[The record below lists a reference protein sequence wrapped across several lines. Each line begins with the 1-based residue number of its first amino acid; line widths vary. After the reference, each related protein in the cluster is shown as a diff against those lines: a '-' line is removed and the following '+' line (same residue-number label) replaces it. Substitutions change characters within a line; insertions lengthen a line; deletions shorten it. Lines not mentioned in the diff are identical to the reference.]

1 MVLPLPLHPLC
12 PDHHGSAPPPP
23 APIRTLVHTLI
34 GRLRIKRYR
43 QTDLGFYNIRILT
56 LDFIISRACPFKSLY
71 KVTLDIMIK
80 SRVCKIFWQ
89 GLRRFKEFQFIYVT
103 TEACQTFGVE
113 GEKCTKLS
121 FNYNEFKIRK
131 DHLPLRAIQITKK
144 KPEWRTEKEIKLLQN
159 CLQLLESYRN
169 YSPNLQHLLAKVI
182 RFESFGRRRVIIKKG
197 HYGNTFYFIYFGT
210 VAVTEDEDGNSAFLD
225 GDPTL
230 LRKGAAFGEIALLKG
245 TRRVA
250 TVVCMEETELLV
262 VDKEDFFA
270 NRLDEELQ
278 KELQYRYTFFKGLDL
293 FRTWPEYSIE
303 KIANHCRAEK
313 FHDGQVIVRDIV
325 ESTSI
330 IFITKGTCEVLHLVD
345 LTACPSYHKWICQQM
360 DLPKY
365 NPHSTME
372 TGATGRKKFNDFMW
386 KSFPVQDMSNLKSLY
401 ILPLKHHRDECFKKP
416 IHFINGKHEN
426 INRKLEKR
434 KRDDKN
440 RLCRFDN
447 SFIGDEGERE
457 VVQNE
462 VLGLIRKKL
471 TILTPCGELPTALAA
486 AVYTR
491 VDEVHAGEFLV
502 RTFREKGYFN
512 KLEFYV
518 ASNKSSA
525 SQKNQEASYPHTSE
539 CSEMESLCKSA
550 FHTLWPMYLVV
561 SFIIENSSAEER
573 TLNALFCANSVPGE
587 GSIFPEELYSLQVC
601 GSQNNPPCIQVLN
614 SYSALLNANN
624 SSIQIH
630 VYRSQ
635 QRLSDVQIAFFVL
648 FSSQGISQHL
658 LPEYMQDKRCFV
670 LVSQGAEIIRLKKD
684 RFEELADDTTIMKLH
699 KIKTTYPSDDELCQK
714 FLKQNNWKMFRK
726 DLVNFILNQ
735 KFMMMASP
743 PSAKPKEDAN
753 SSWSVNRAGVLDLA
767 ALRHP
772 ASSGTRQQQHKFV
785 PVQTQQRQDSQ
796 ALPNIEL
803 RLIHGIALPRPSL
816 KGLF

>member
-1 MVLPLPLHPLC
+1 MLLRAEYRDVHGILQLDSELVTKTCGICGYWRPGKVSTGSHNHV
-12 PDHHGSAPPPP
+12 PDEMAYASQKP
-23 APIRTLVHTLI
+23 ATLFLV
-34 GRLRIKRYR
+34 RL
-43 QTDLGFYNIRILT
+43 
-56 LDFIISRACPFKSLY
+56 SLY
-71 KVTLDIMIK
+71 EVTLDIMIK

-113 GEKCTKLS
+113 EGEKYTKLS

-182 RFESFGRRRVIIKKG
+182 RFERFGRRRVIIKKG

-270 NRLDEELQ
+270 NKLDEELQ
-278 KELQYRYTFFKGLDL
+278 KELQYCYTFFKGLDV

-313 FHDGQVIVRDIV
+313 FHSGQVIVRDIV

-372 TGATGRKKFNDFMW
+372 TGVTGRKKFNDFMW
-386 KSFPVQDMSNLKSLY
+386 KSFPVQDLSNLKSLY

-416 IHFINGKHEN
+416 SHVINGKHEN
-426 INRKLEKR
+426 INRKLEKQ
-434 KRDDKN
+434 KRDDRN
-440 RLCRFDN
+440 RVCRFDN
-447 SFIGDEGERE
+447 SPIGDEGERE

-471 TILTPCGELPTALAA
+471 TILTPYGELPTALAA

-491 VDEVHAGEFLV
+491 VDEIHAGEFL
-502 RTFREKGYFN
+502 
-512 KLEFYV
+512 
-518 ASNKSSA
+518 
-525 SQKNQEASYPHTSE
+525 
-539 CSEMESLCKSA
+539 
-550 FHTLWPMYLVV
+550 
-561 SFIIENSSAEER
+561 
-573 TLNALFCANSVPGE
+573 
-587 GSIFPEELYSLQVC
+587 
-601 GSQNNPPCIQVLN
+601 
-614 SYSALLNANN
+614 
-624 SSIQIH
+624 
-630 VYRSQ
+630 
-635 QRLSDVQIAFFVL
+635 
-648 FSSQGISQHL
+648 GISQHL

-670 LVSQGAEIIRLKKD
+670 LVSRGAEIIRLKKD

-726 DLVNFILNQ
+726 DVVNLILDQ

-743 PSAKPKEDAN
+743 PSVKPKEDAN

-767 ALRHP
+767 ALRRP
-772 ASSGTRQQQHKFV
+772 APSGARQQQHRFV

-803 RLIHGIALPRPSL
+803 RLIHGIALPRPRL